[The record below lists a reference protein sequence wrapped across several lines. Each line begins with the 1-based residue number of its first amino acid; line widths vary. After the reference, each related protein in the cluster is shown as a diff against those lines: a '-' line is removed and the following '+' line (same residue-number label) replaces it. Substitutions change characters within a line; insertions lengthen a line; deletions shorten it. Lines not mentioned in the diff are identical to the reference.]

1 MQFSNSFLK
10 LLLTFFISL
19 IFSRLEL
26 SLACSFQ
33 DLNGVCHVLCG
44 TQTGSAMF
52 FAGLERGRIT
62 LMGLKLEL
70 TCSMLNS
77 NGVWLTFCGTRTGSD
92 FLSAR
97 LKLGL
102 TWSLQDS
109 NRVLLALCGNQTRDG
124 SLCCAAQQCILL
136 RTTLVHFSFYVCLD
150 IIVTFKQKF
159 RVKYVSSIIYRSN
172 LFLITFF
179 LSSNRLILHSDSMSS
194 FWLLS

>member
-52 FAGLERGRIT
+52 FAGLERGWIT

-124 SLCCAAQQCILL
+124 SLHAVRPNNAFCCEPHWFIFRFMFVWTLL
-136 RTTLVHFSFYVCLD
+136 QHLNKNFVW
-150 IIVTFKQKF
+150 
-159 RVKYVSSIIYRSN
+159 
-172 LFLITFF
+172 
-179 LSSNRLILHSDSMSS
+179 SM
-194 FWLLS
+194 FHL